1 MGNYPIQQMPVYIS
15 YLQASTKA
23 GQHQN
28 PIRESFA
35 QLIVERRV
43 KRLPNLTYVSFKIP
57 LLVTMQACHLC
68 VKDFDMLTEGFSTS
82 KDLLAFV
89 VSNNSISGSPSSSFC
104 SE

>member
-1 MGNYPIQQMPVYIS
+1 MMCKKIGNYTIWQMPVYIS

-35 QLIVERRV
+35 WLIVERRV

-57 LLVTMQACHLC
+57 LLVTKCLRDITWL
-68 VKDFDMLTEGFSTS
+68 KISLI
-82 KDLLAFV
+82 L
-89 VSNNSISGSPSSSFC
+89 VSRASAH
-104 SE
+104 